1 MFCRIKDV
9 NTFTCNICFSKMCVY
24 LCFSTPYISLY
35 TVAVLMHKQRWASG
49 GKIWKRETLGAVW
62 LSEWPILL
70 EHRRD
75 ASLHQTHQRAEN
87 LSRHFSL
94 SFWPSSLHYA
104 VCFFMSVYITHSL
117 PLHAPIFCSPAR
129 CCEPGFLP
137 SILPPLWVC
146 IGGETHLP
154 TRNDIIVLLG
164 SQSDGST
171 WSPAFRG
178 ALCTQER
185 QRGEGG
191 GKESLKWISGQT
203 EAYTG
208 TEG

>member
-24 LCFSTPYISLY
+24 LCFSTPYIIYQPVYCSGSDAQ
-35 TVAVLMHKQRWASG
+35 TTMSQR
-49 GKIWKRETLGAVW
+49 REDLKAGDIRSCLNGRFSSSTGEMPACIRHIRELRIFLGI
-62 LSEWPILL
+62 SPC
-70 EHRRD
+70 
-75 ASLHQTHQRAEN
+75 
-87 LSRHFSL
+87 FSDL
-94 SFWPSSLHYA
+94 PPFIMLF
-104 VCFFMSVYITHSL
+104 VFFMSVYITHSL
-117 PLHAPIFCSPAR
+117 PLHAPIFSPPAR

-154 TRNDIIVLLG
+154 TRNDIIVLIG

-191 GKESLKWISGQT
+191 KKESLKWISGQT

>member
-1 MFCRIKDV
+1 MPILSHA
-9 NTFTCNICFSKMCVY
+9 TFVSLRCVFICVFPHHIS
-24 LCFSTPYISLY
+24 YISLY

-49 GKIWKRETLGAVW
+49 GKIWKQETLGAVW
-62 LSEWPILL
+62 MADSTRAQERCQLASDTSESWESFSAFLPVFLTFL
-70 EHRRD
+70 P
-75 ASLHQTHQRAEN
+75 SLCC
-87 LSRHFSL
+87 L
-94 SFWPSSLHYA
+94 
-104 VCFFMSVYITHSL
+104 FFMSVYITHSL
-117 PLHAPIFCSPAR
+117 PLHAPIFSPPAR

-154 TRNDIIVLLG
+154 TRNDIIVLIG

-191 GKESLKWISGQT
+191 KKESLKWISGQT

>member
-1 MFCRIKDV
+1 MPACIRHIRELRIFLGISPCLSDLPPFIMLFV
-9 NTFTCNICFSKMCVY
+9 F
-24 LCFSTPYISLY
+24 LCLSTSP
-35 TVAVLMHKQRWASG
+35 
-49 GKIWKRETLGAVW
+49 
-62 LSEWPILL
+62 
-70 EHRRD
+70 
-75 ASLHQTHQRAEN
+75 
-87 LSRHFSL
+87 
-94 SFWPSSLHYA
+94 
-104 VCFFMSVYITHSL
+104 THSL
-117 PLHAPIFCSPAR
+117 LHAPIFCSPAR
-129 CCEPGFLP
+129 CCEPGFPP